1 MSSYLPKKKKKKK
14 KKMKCPVYLFWD
26 FFYECGGKKCFDGSL
41 GTAYHIWTLGGWN
54 DKMAALEIS
63 MFH

>member
-1 MSSYLPKKKKKKK
+1 MNVVAKSTYQKKK
-14 KKMKCPVYLFWD
+14 
-26 FFYECGGKKCFDGSL
+26 ECGGKKCFDGSL

-63 MFH
+63 MLH